1 MILLP
6 RNLEDGNGNVCT
18 DLEET
23 FDYLINLWVAGHAT
37 WVEAFRIRNGS
48 DFKNIA
54 ITKKQEA
61 ETMIQEFMNIK
72 ENAKPIFCNCFLEG
86 TYYNDFNHFLNPR
99 NSQNLVR
106 SASECQL
113 FCFNKPGCEFWTYFQ
128 HLAKCF
134 MFESNAVQ
142 GPVSEDYDK
151 KDIIS
156 GPKVCP
162 IYFSF
167 CCNLGY
173 DASVT
178 ITFFIVLISVVIFCC
193 CVQGGR

>member
-72 ENAKPIFCNCFLEG
+72 ENAKPIFC
-86 TYYNDFNHFLNPR
+86 
-99 NSQNLVR
+99 
-106 SASECQL
+106 
-113 FCFNKPGCEFWTYFQ
+113 
-128 HLAKCF
+128 
-134 MFESNAVQ
+134 
-142 GPVSEDYDK
+142 
-151 KDIIS
+151 KDTFS
-156 GPKVCP
+156 GPKVSP

-178 ITFFIVLISVVIFCC
+178 ITFFIVLMSVALLACC
-193 CVQGGR
+193 CKVCDDD